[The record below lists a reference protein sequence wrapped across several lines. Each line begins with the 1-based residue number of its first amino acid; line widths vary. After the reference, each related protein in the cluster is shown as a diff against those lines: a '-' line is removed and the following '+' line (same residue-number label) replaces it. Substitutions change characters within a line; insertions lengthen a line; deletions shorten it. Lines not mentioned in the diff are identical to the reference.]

1 VPAIGSGL
9 FGVSIWLSR
18 LPPGGIVTVSRDD
31 RPLQADMSAP
41 RPDGR
46 VPILYLAPWVG
57 YGGTDSGTI
66 DWFRS
71 IDRER
76 FAPYLITTQ
85 RAHNERL
92 AEVYP
97 YAEEVW
103 VVPEFL
109 GGQHIPSFVFDVI
122 HTRGIGIVHVMNAR
136 IGFELIA
143 DMAALPHPPGV
154 VVQLHVEEHDKSGYV
169 RLVTTRYGNLVDRF
183 SVIGE
188 DLAGAVRDYGVPP
201 EKIAVIPL
209 GVDAC
214 GRFDPERVQVV
225 EGLAPERFHIL
236 YTGRLTAQKDP
247 LLAVEAMRLVVEE
260 HERALLHIVGEGELE
275 REVRERVRSAGLGA
289 HVTFHPMSRELDRWY
304 AGCDMVLMTS
314 LFEGVPCV
322 VYEAMAMRTPI
333 VAPALAGN
341 RELMGD
347 TAGVLV
353 EPRDDAAVYAVAI
366 GRLIGDAAE
375 RERLGD
381 EGRERVLGRF
391 TIEQMADAHADLY
404 EQVLGI
410 AQARERRS
418 AGMTPGGPAAE
429 QAPPTLWDA
438 TAPAAEYQSRIAPL
452 SPTRLRFAE
461 RPVGGQPLVSVIV
474 PCFNHGRYLTGCI
487 ESILEQDYPELEVIV
502 IDDASTEDST
512 LTVLAELEAGDRV
525 SVLRQSEN
533 AGPSAARNRG
543 IEAARGR
550 YVLPVDSDNLLMP
563 GAMASLVAQL
573 QAAGE
578 QVGFVYPNCQY
589 FGTRDD
595 YFQPPSYNLFLL
607 MEGNFCDTCSL
618 IDRAVFDAGI
628 RYPEHILL
636 GHEDWDFALTLA
648 ARGVRGE
655 PARAPTLLYRKEGFT
670 RSDAV
675 EYARAAFHEGV
686 AERHPELFGDD
697 HRSPRYGR
705 YWAPPVDIKARWAP
719 ALSIVLGTPIDLAG
733 EQGQALLDG
742 LERQSYR
749 DFEVVLECP
758 ALPAPAIRT
767 RLRRIPP
774 GLCADTVTRLQGGL
788 GIASGRYL
796 LLAGEEFAG
805 MVSEPGLLERM
816 LRTTLAHPPLEAIA
830 FADAGPHGHFPH
842 RLLAPDQLQA
852 PAHALLW
859 EVAAQRKL
867 PNALKLV
874 DGLEIESLAC
884 AMSVNE
890 VALQWRHAA
899 VGSELRD
906 SSRAPV
912 SAVADRPGAWLRL
925 DAAERET
932 DRHRAAER
940 AQVRRLW
947 PAIPALP
954 WDAIRRWL
962 ALESWIPPETEL
974 LTRHREIGGERRI
987 VCRGAKSPAGYQL
1000 EFHLGAIQRFSPPG
1014 TVRLVADRN
1023 GVPRTVPRG
1032 SPRSDEDDELGHL
1045 EEAPLPLLEPIELA
1059 VLPDGSRTLVCTDR
1073 DPVRARA
1080 VQLQHLGYIE
1090 SYPNEPVRPPD
1101 LRHPGHGR
1109 LALLRCLD
1117 SQRRRHHYCAVES
1130 DAKVDG
1136 SVVGELGALHLTAEP
1151 GSIPVWIGPDG
1162 RVSTDRYRPDVVSP
1176 DARQIV
1182 RWVGAPVGWRG
1193 FGRRGGRARAMLR
1206 RGADAIAIGVA
1217 ARRGERVRGAR
1228 PEVDR
1233 GAPVLGAALAGYLYA
1248 EPGIRRHEL
1257 YAAVHPVTGD
1267 QLLTLH
1273 PMEAADMGYG
1283 QAVGI
1288 GYVLI
1293 DLPFTGTL
1301 AMRRVAVP
1309 WASRFGLEVR
1319 RA

>member
-1 VPAIGSGL
+1 MI
-9 FGVSIWLSR
+9 
-18 LPPGGIVTVSRDD
+18 PGRGDVTVPRDD
-31 RPLQADMSAP
+31 RRPQPRVSTP

-46 VPILYLAPWVG
+46 LPILYLAPWVG

-76 FAPYLITTQ
+76 FVPYLITTQ
-85 RAHNERL
+85 RADNERL

-103 VVPEFL
+103 VLPEFL

-122 HTRGIGIVHVMNAR
+122 HTRGIGVVHVMNAR
-136 IGFELIA
+136 IGYELIA

-154 VVQLHVEEHDKSGYV
+154 VVQLHVEERDKSGYV

-183 SVIGE
+183 SLISE
-188 DLAGAVRDYGVPP
+188 DLAGAVREYGVPP

-209 GVDAC
+209 GVDAR
-214 GRFDPERVQVV
+214 GRFDPECVQAV
-225 EGLAPERFHIL
+225 EGLSPERFHIL

-247 LLAVEAMRLVVEE
+247 LLAIETMRRVVEE
-260 HERALLHIVGEGELE
+260 HEHALLHIVGEGELE
-275 REVRERVRSAGLGA
+275 SEVRERVRSTGLGA

-353 EPRDDAAVYAVAI
+353 EPRDDAAAYAAAI
-366 GRLIGDAAE
+366 GGLIEVAPE
-375 RERLGD
+375 RERLGR
-381 EGRERVLGRF
+381 EGRERVLRDF
-391 TIEQMADAHADLY
+391 TIEQMADAHAEVY

-410 AQARERRS
+410 AQARERRG
-418 AGMTPGGPAAE
+418 AGAAAGKPPGKQP
-429 QAPPTLWDA
+429 PPTIWDA
-438 TAPAAEYQSRIAPL
+438 AAPAAEYRSRIAPL

-461 RPVGGQPLVSVIV
+461 RPVTGQPLVSVIV

-502 IDDASTEDST
+502 IDDASTEAST
-512 LTVLAELEAGDRV
+512 LAVLAELEAGKRV
-525 SVLRQSEN
+525 SVLRQPQN

-550 YVLPVDSDNLLMP
+550 YVLPVDSDNLLMA
-563 GAMASLVAQL
+563 GAIASLVAQL

-578 QVGFVYPNCQY
+578 QVGFIYPNCQY

-618 IDRAVFDAGI
+618 IDRAVFDAGV
-628 RYPEHILL
+628 RYPEHIVL

-648 ARGVRGE
+648 ARDVRGE
-655 PARAPTLLYRKEGFT
+655 PAREPTLLYRKEGFT

-675 EYARAAFHEGV
+675 EYARDAFHEGV
-686 AERHPELFGDD
+686 AERHPELFGSD
-697 HRSPRYGR
+697 HHGTRYGR

-719 ALSIVLGTPIDLAG
+719 ALSIVLGTPVDLAG
-733 EQGQALLDG
+733 EQGEALLDG

-758 ALPAPAIRT
+758 ALPAQAART
-767 RLRRIPP
+767 QLRRLPP
-774 GLCADTVTRLQGGL
+774 GLCVDTVTRLQAGL

-796 LLAGEEFAG
+796 LLAGAELAG

-816 LRTTLAHPPLEAIA
+816 LRTMLVHPPLAAIA
-830 FADAGPHGHFPH
+830 FTDAGPHGHFPH

-859 EVAAQRKL
+859 EVTAQRKL
-867 PNALKLV
+867 PKALKLAE
-874 DGLEIESLAC
+874 GLEIESLAR

-899 VGSELRD
+899 VAGELH
-906 SSRAPV
+906 SSPRASV
-912 SAVADRPGAWLRL
+912 SAAADSLGAWLRL
-925 DAAERET
+925 DGAERET
-932 DRHRAAER
+932 DCHRAAER
-940 AQVRRLW
+940 AQACRLW

-974 LTRHREIGGERRI
+974 LTRHREIGGERRV

-1023 GVPRTVPRG
+1023 GAPRTVPRG
-1032 SPRSDEDDELGHL
+1032 SPRSEDDDELGHL
-1045 EEAPLPLLEPIELA
+1045 EEAPLPLLDAIELA
-1059 VLPDGSRTLVCTDR
+1059 VLPDGSSTLVCTDR
-1073 DPVRARA
+1073 DPVRAGA
-1080 VQLQHLGYIE
+1080 VELRHLGYIE

-1101 LRHPGHGR
+1101 LRHPSHGR

-1117 SQRRRHHYCAVES
+1117 SRRRRHRYCAAS
-1130 DAKVDG
+1130 TDAKADG

-1151 GSIPVWIGPDG
+1151 GSIAVWIDLDG
-1162 RVSTDRYRPDVVSP
+1162 RMSTDRYRPDAVSP

-1182 RWVGAPVGWRG
+1182 RWVGAPAGWRG

-1206 RGADAIAIGVA
+1206 RGADAIAIGA
-1217 ARRGERVRGAR
+1217 ASRRADRARGAV
-1228 PEVDR
+1228 PAA
-1233 GAPVLGAALAGYLYA
+1233 GAPNAGATLAGYLYA
-1248 EPGIRRHEL
+1248 EHGPRRQEL

-1273 PMEAADMGYG
+1273 PLEAADMGYG
-1283 QAVGI
+1283 EAVGL
-1288 GYVLI
+1288 GYVLV
-1293 DLPFTGTL
+1293 DLPFTGTH